1 MNKLKTAKIA
11 KTLGADVVI
20 DLKEHSINGP
30 LSLLHLREKLEN
42 RLSSSGGRP
51 TDSRWGLRRQIPFQ
65 RRYWHFLQDT
75 SKFLRK
81 EGEPASPGQLAAILL
96 EDKINEIIAHK
107 EQSFRGRTTV
117 SR

>member
-1 MNKLKTAKIA
+1 M
-11 KTLGADVVI
+11 
-20 DLKEHSINGP
+20 
-30 LSLLHLREKLEN
+30 
-42 RLSSSGGRP
+42 
-51 TDSRWGLRRQIPFQ
+51 
-65 RRYWHFLQDT
+65 
-75 SKFLRK
+75 RK

>member
-1 MNKLKTAKIA
+1 MIISYVDPELLTEK
-11 KTLGADVVI
+11 
-20 DLKEHSINGP
+20 SINI
-30 LSLLHLREKLEN
+30 LKR
-42 RLSSSGGRP
+42 
-51 TDSRWGLRRQIPFQ
+51 
-65 RRYWHFLQDT
+65 FLQNT
-75 SKFLRK
+75 SKFLRN